1 MPVNKIIMALVVG
14 VIVSISSFYAGGL
27 WRQKNLQ
34 VVYISQKEIL
44 ELEKLRIEKEPSG
57 NKQLFFGKPE
67 KAIEYIEAIEKQMQ
81 TSGTLV
87 LLVDGKIYGSNVRSA
102 SSEVHKKI
110 TENLS
115 SVK

>member
-1 MPVNKIIMALVVG
+1 MSVNKIIMALVAG
-14 VIVSISSFYAGGL
+14 VIVSILSFYAGGL
-27 WRQKNLQ
+27 WRQNNLQ

-57 NKQLFFGKPE
+57 NKQLFFGNPE

-81 TSGTLV
+81 KSGTLV
-87 LLVDGKIYGSNVRSA
+87 LLVDGKIYGSNVRSV

-110 TENLS
+110 TQELEQR
-115 SVK
+115 